1 MANVGR
7 RVHGDIQL
15 TESAQSKYSSPF
27 WEKYFTWCVPLQKA
41 AIKGDWATATALLP
55 VNPSWCNDS
64 ITLQDDTV
72 LHIAALQGH
81 ASFVAGLL
89 NMNGASALVNKTNK
103 KGYTALLFAAA
114 SGNVDIANRL
124 MTGRTDLL
132 TISEGVSPLYIA
144 ALLGHNEM
152 ADNLIGRP
160 TGGDQV
166 ASSSRGH
173 ELAISI
179 KDLPADSVHFVAA
192 AEKVLKKASFFDM
205 IYFSC
210 FCLHET
216 LKFMSESRFK
226 KKKKKN
232 AFSFSRKLKFLQEI
246 SFVGIISKLLFVA
259 AESGNEEF
267 LIKLIDRYPDIL
279 YHVNNLKRSIFHIAV
294 LNRHVQIFNLIYE
307 LGNTK
312 DLIATFIDK
321 DGNNLLHLAAML
333 APQNQ
338 LNGIHGAALQM
349 QREVLWYKEVEK
361 IVPPSYRN
369 KKNSANQTPYELFLA
384 KHENLMRKGEKQMK
398 QIANSCM
405 LVAILIVTV
414 MFTSTFT
421 VPGGYNNST
430 GAPVLQNNKL
440 FMVLPISEAVATLSS
455 FASMLM
461 FLSILTSRYSADD
474 FQKSLPIW
482 LVIGVITLFV
492 SIVAMMVAFCTCLL
506 FYHGL
511 AAITILLILFAS
523 VPIMFIILN
532 YPLLVAIVRCTYSS
546 RWLFRSNK
554 RLFS

>member
-1 MANVGR
+1 
-7 RVHGDIQL
+7 
-15 TESAQSKYSSPF
+15 
-27 WEKYFTWCVPLQKA
+27 
-41 AIKGDWATATALLP
+41 
-55 VNPSWCNDS
+55 
-64 ITLQDDTV
+64 
-72 LHIAALQGH
+72 
-81 ASFVAGLL
+81 
-89 NMNGASALVNKTNK
+89 MNGASALVNKTNK

-179 KDLPADSVHFVAA
+179 KDLPADSVVGGHQAESSVVREHQAASSVVGKHQAESSVVGKHRAASSVGKDQADLLTTAIDSGLYGLAMKIVQKNEMLAVAQDSN
-192 AEKVLKKASFFDM
+192 EETPMGVLARNPLA
-205 IYFSC
+205 
-210 FCLHET
+210 FCGSSGKELPHT
-216 LKFMSESRFK
+216 K
-226 KKKKKN
+226 KKKTHNTPAPCDDAYTLLGRLLDLLVHRYKDN
-232 AFSFSRKLKFLQEI
+232 ENGQV
-246 SFVGIISKLLFVA
+246 VGIISKLLFVA

-511 AAITILLILFAS
+511 AAITILLVLFAS

-546 RWLFRSNK
+546 RWLFRSNN